1 MSDEIGAQIQR
12 RRRDAG
18 LSLEALSQKSGVSP
32 AMLSEIERGKK
43 NPTVKLAYQVAR
55 ALGCTL
61 SDLIG
66 EETPPFVQVQLGSS
80 QRVFRD
86 RETGIER
93 RGQQTLLAG
102 GRLELAWYA
111 LPPLASTGTMG
122 PNRAGL
128 LERIDVL
135 EGELVVALNDVE
147 HRLAAGDAITYGV
160 QTTEYRN
167 PSAEASCRFALLSD
181 ASRCA
186 PS

>member
-61 SDLIG
+61 SDLVG
-66 EETPPFVQVQLGSS
+66 EDQPPYVQVQRLAS
-80 QRVFRD
+80 QRVFVD

-93 RGQQTLLAG
+93 RGQQTPLAG
-102 GRLELAWYA
+102 GRLEVARYL
-111 LPPLASTGTMG
+111 LPPGATTGEMG
-122 PNRAGL
+122 PNRSGL
-128 LERIDVL
+128 LERIEVL
-135 EGELVVALNDVE
+135 EGALVVALNGTE
-147 HRLAAGDAITYGV
+147 HLLHAGDAITYGV
-160 QTTEYRN
+160 QATEYRN
-167 PSAEASCRFALLSD
+167 PSVAEACRFLLLSD